1 MRKPI
6 AERMGEKDLHDEI
19 RELRA
24 QIAQL
29 SEALEV
35 AVKPYQKV
43 LGQLEEMQGV
53 AKRYFGLLELY
64 QRFGEI
70 SPDIVVPGLKD
81 PISQEIV
88 KILFDKGDRNVSQ
101 IAEQLRQRRGSA
113 SRRIVRERLG
123 KLVEDGVVIVS
134 TGSKQRR
141 FSISGEVVE
150 KWSQLLG
157 LRKYEGQPSDSQD
170 KKEGE

>member
-1 MRKPI
+1 
-6 AERMGEKDLHDEI
+6 MGEEDLHDEI

-29 SEALEV
+29 SEALEM

-43 LGQLEEMQGV
+43 LGQLEDLQEV

-64 QRFGEI
+64 QRYGEI
-70 SPDIVVPGLKD
+70 SPEVVIPGLKD
-81 PISQEIV
+81 SISQEIV
-88 KILFDKGDRNVSQ
+88 KILFDKGDRNISQ
-101 IAEQLRQRRGSA
+101 IAEQMRQRRGSA
-113 SRRIVRERLG
+113 SRRIVRERLDR
-123 KLVEDGVVIVS
+123 LLEDGVVTVS
-134 TGSKQRR
+134 TDSKQRR
-141 FSISGEVVE
+141 FSISDEVVQ

-157 LRKYEGQPSDSQD
+157 LQKYEGHPGSIQS

>member
-1 MRKPI
+1 
-6 AERMGEKDLHDEI
+6 MGDEDLHDEI

-29 SEALEV
+29 SGALEL

-43 LGQLEEMQGV
+43 LGQLEELQGV

-64 QRFGEI
+64 QRYGEI
-70 SPDIVVPGLKD
+70 SPEVVIPGLKD

-88 KILFDKGDRNVSQ
+88 KILFDKGDRNISQ
-101 IAEQLRQRRGSA
+101 VAEQMRQRRGSA

-123 KLVEDGVVIVS
+123 RLVESGVVTVS
-134 TGSKQRR
+134 TESKQRR
-141 FSISGEVVE
+141 FSISDEVVQ

-157 LRKYEGQPSDSQD
+157 LKKYEGQPSSDQGN
-170 KKEGE
+170 KEGE

>member
-1 MRKPI
+1 
-6 AERMGEKDLHDEI
+6 MGEEDLHDEI

-29 SEALEV
+29 SDALEL

-43 LGQLEEMQGV
+43 LGQLEELQGV

-64 QRFGEI
+64 QRYGEI
-70 SPDIVVPGLKD
+70 SPEVVVPGLKD
-81 PISQEIV
+81 PISQDIV
-88 KILFDKGDRNVSQ
+88 KILFDKGDRNISQ

-113 SRRIVRERLG
+113 SRRIVRERLN
-123 KLVEDGVVIVS
+123 KLAEDGVVAVS
-134 TGSKQRR
+134 TDSKQRR
-141 FSISGEVVE
+141 FSISDDVVQ

-157 LRKYEGQPSDSQD
+157 LQKYEGQPSSIQG
-170 KKEGE
+170 K

>member
-1 MRKPI
+1 
-6 AERMGEKDLHDEI
+6 MGEEDLHDEI

-29 SEALEV
+29 SEALEM

-43 LGQLEEMQGV
+43 LGQLEDLQGI

-64 QRFGEI
+64 QRYGEI
-70 SPDIVVPGLKD
+70 SPEVVIPGLKD

-88 KILFDKGDRNVSQ
+88 KILFDKEDRNISQ
-101 IAEQLRQRRGSA
+101 IAEQMRQRRGSA
-113 SRRIVRERLG
+113 SRRIVRERLDR
-123 KLVEDGVVIVS
+123 LLEDGVVAVS
-134 TGSKQRR
+134 TDSKQRR
-141 FSISGEVVE
+141 FNISDEVVQ

-157 LRKYEGQPSDSQD
+157 LQKYEGQPSGNQG